1 LAGDQARHDAIPAL
15 DGFRAL
21 AIIFVMLSHVGLER
35 LFPGQFGVTLFFFL
49 SGYLIT
55 TLLRRELERTG
66 RIDLGGFYLR
76 RAVRIL
82 PPLYI
87 TILFVLSLNAAGAI
101 PPMKL
106 WAVPFDLVF
115 LSNYFPFSSIPIGLW
130 SLAVEEHFYLGFP
143 LLFLLLGRR
152 LSFAQCALA
161 FLGLCAVVLA
171 VRLGEAQ
178 RVTDLQQ
185 VNFWTHT
192 RLDSILFG
200 SVLALWNNPVADRD
214 DRLPRGV
221 AGYLIAAALLLPTL
235 RHPGRDV
242 PDDLALH
249 AAGAWPDRA
258 VQRRD
263 PRSALR
269 RSAAGQPVHALGR
282 RALLY
287 AVPRPQR
294 ADPGAGA
301 GYGPARDP
309 ARCDRDRAVVPLC
322 HGDAALGRAADGG
335 LAAPP
340 RARRRSGPVP
350 DRARPRPLVTLAL

>member
-1 LAGDQARHDAIPAL
+1 
-15 DGFRAL
+15 
-21 AIIFVMLSHVGLER
+21 MLSHVGLER

-66 RIDLGGFYLR
+66 RINLGGFYLR

-87 TILFVLSLNAAGAI
+87 TILFVLGLNAAGAI

-221 AGYLIAAALLLPTL
+221 AGYLIAAALLLPTFAI
-235 RHPGRDV
+235 RDEMFRMTWRYTLQGLGLIV
-242 PDDLALH
+242 LFNVAIRDRRFAGPLLDNPFTRWVAALSYTLYLVH
-249 AAGAWPDRA
+249 
-258 VQRRD
+258 
-263 PRSALR
+263 SALI
-269 RSAAGQPVHALGR
+269 
-282 RALLY
+282 RALEPGMDQHAILPDVIAIVLSFLY
-287 AVPRPQR
+287 AMAMRRWVEQPM
-294 ADPGAGA
+294 
-301 GYGPARDP
+301 
-309 ARCDRDRAVVPLC
+309 
-322 HGDAALGRAADGG
+322 AAWRRRRERAA
-335 LAAPP
+335 AAAQSLTAPDLV
-340 RARRRSGPVP
+340 RS
-350 DRARPRPLVTLAL
+350 